1 MTWGKLFYDKYF
13 NPTIEL
19 MLIAGFLVFDV
30 CLADFVFYISNRIP
44 VPNEAF
50 RNTEAKEADN
60 TNDKYVDA
68 VENHF

>member
-30 CLADFVFYISNRIP
+30 CLADFVFYISNRFL
-44 VPNEAF
+44 VSLYLF
-50 RNTEAKEADN
+50 
-60 TNDKYVDA
+60 
-68 VENHF
+68 